1 MFGFF
6 KKKKQINKN
15 NISTL
20 NEFEHNNYPDRNTI
34 EKLSKEINMHFK
46 QIYDWFRNKKSK
58 LNIKKRTR
66 SAMNSQVILVLLKE
80 FKINKYRQIIVYVND

>member
-34 EKLSKEINMHFK
+34 EKLSKENEEYL
-46 QIYDWFRNKKSK
+46 Q
-58 LNIKKRTR
+58 
-66 SAMNSQVILVLLKE
+66 
-80 FKINKYRQIIVYVND
+80 INKVNLLNKYIFYLNFYLF